1 MIYDSG
7 PGSEQAQ
14 QLVALLIDANFPTE
28 KLAYYRGGMQVWAG
42 LGLSF
47 VETTI
52 MSQDPMSPKLT
63 TNLSHPE
70 NASAAVPSFLQ
81 RPQEAASAAPIVA
94 ENRIVRA
101 CMPFAAIGVFAFV
114 VGSLVTY
121 QIARATLQPTVQ
133 IVEVPVEA
141 DTPSVENI
149 VTRLEASN
157 VLTAPAAP
165 QVETGNV
172 TTAEP
177 NTTDT
182 ARDAQVALMRKAAAR
197 ISSVG
202 GAATLQQAITNGA
215 VSEVNRGRD
224 TVEVEELLRNAAN
237 NGLIQVPDGLVDSR
251 GSVDTRSLLLSL
263 VEQAVD
269 ECDGLTSNC
278 GNAAVSNAAF
288 KPNGTCGPSIYEWR
302 ASVLHSGIWR

>member
-1 MIYDSG
+1 MY
-7 PGSEQAQ
+7 A
-14 QLVALLIDANFPTE
+14 
-28 KLAYYRGGMQVWAG
+28 
-42 LGLSF
+42 
-47 VETTI
+47 
-52 MSQDPMSPKLT
+52 
-63 TNLSHPE
+63 
-70 NASAAVPSFLQ
+70 
-81 RPQEAASAAPIVA
+81 
-94 ENRIVRA
+94 
-101 CMPFAAIGVFAFV
+101 FAAIGVFAFV

-121 QIARATLQPTVQ
+121 QIARATLQPAVQ

-157 VLTAPAAP
+157 VLTASAAP

-172 TTAEP
+172 TTAEL

-288 KPNGTCGPSIYEWR
+288 NPTAPAARPSTNGEPQFYTVVSGDSLAAISLLYYGNTSSYNAIFNANR
-302 ASVLHSGIWR
+302 GILASPDRIRIGQRLLIPAI